1 MPYTLHLTADDV
13 DAIAFV
19 GHRYGWSS
27 SMMDLSEG
35 ENRLSEAQAWDIRD
49 GVYSDMEGGH
59 DAFPMLDTT
68 ISGGLCEK
76 VQALIDS
83 VV

>member
-1 MPYTLHLTADDV
+1 MAYTLHLTAADV
-13 DAIAFV
+13 NAIAFV
-19 GHRYGWSS
+19 GSRYGWSS
-27 SMMDLSEG
+27 ALGNLTEG
-35 ENRLSEAQAWDIRD
+35 DNHLSEAQAWDIRD

-68 ISGGLCEK
+68 ISGGLCDK
-76 VQALIDS
+76 VLALVNR